1 MKNPKNGRI
10 TRMKKELMP
19 VRQPSCNELLY
30 MDLQDFTNSYAIQL
44 VFKVSRIENLPR
56 IEDAVNTVLAANPGI
71 NVSYRSG
78 KYYQVIQPVRI
89 KTLTIEQEDLFEHP
103 FFHEKIDYRSH
114 SVEISLIHHS
124 SGDYFIVK
132 IMHSVLDGQAALI
145 FIQNIANVLNDKPL
159 IPSIDEMDD
168 YTFVRRR
175 EHYSKP
181 EPKLPRIT
189 ISDTTPVSHS
199 HLRRRTLEIDGYPNA
214 IIARISRVIADLSP
228 DGCGRIMIPADIR
241 RYDPGVN
248 YNANL
253 TLPLFLNITKDET
266 VGEIYGDLLGQMRDK
281 KELNLANTTYF
292 HYKKLPEFIR
302 KGMLRFL
309 ISTVRRRNKF
319 SVSGLISLLG
329 KVNLEDYNNPCI
341 TFENLISLPDHPAL
355 ISLSMVITQYRKKTY
370 ISLTYFEGQFSEEK
384 MDEISGKIVEA
395 LSPDIYPFNRN
406 NTVKQPDVFETILKN
421 LQTLGDAVA
430 VIDDT
435 EHSYSELARAAGRIA
450 GYLKNLKLRDACLRM
465 KRGFAYLATVLA
477 CIYEGIPY
485 IPIDLSRTD
494 SEADKIRSLSD
505 SGKMFTDADI
515 EKLLSEE
522 EDKRYELSYTPNPDK
537 EVYRIFTSGTTGE
550 PKCVPIL
557 RKNLNNYLA
566 WAAGEL
572 IKETVVNMP
581 LFTSLSV
588 DLTVTNTFLPF
599 LCGGFVRT
607 FEENYNAGVLLRILS
622 DNRLNVVKCTPT
634 HLAFLS
640 DKMIAELP
648 KCETPKTFLLG
659 GEKLSTLLTGKLFD
673 IFGRDTI
680 IYNEYGPTETTVG
693 VSVKRVLP
701 DDKQQESHVSIGTP
715 IDNTRILLVSD
726 GKIVRKENEIGEIV
740 ISGDSVF
747 KGYRNQNADCF
758 WKDGEDVYYRSGDL
772 GFVRDGLLYCIG
784 REDGQVKINGNRVEL
799 EDIRSHINKT
809 EGISDSVLI
818 YDGAL
823 YAFLVGSK
831 DAEARVR
838 ESLMRNL
845 PSYMMP
851 KKFIFIPEIP
861 LGRSGKTDL
870 ELLRQMIASDL
881 PAKEEQ
887 SKRDFGGDRL
897 LEILHEYVDDG
908 TISKDENLYLS
919 GMESLQFLLFLQ
931 KVKEEFIGSGRED
944 AFYNAVLERADG
956 LTVADIEKLIVQY
969 GGKL

>member
-1 MKNPKNGRI
+1 
-10 TRMKKELMP
+10 MKKELKP
-19 VRQPSCNELLY
+19 VRRPSCNELLY

-56 IEDAVNTVLAANPGI
+56 IEEAVHTVLAANPGI
-71 NVSYRSG
+71 NVSYRGG
-78 KYYQVIQPVRI
+78 KYYPVTEPVRI
-89 KTLTIEQEDLFEHP
+89 RTLTIEQEDLFEHP

-124 SGDYFIVK
+124 SGEYFIVK

-159 IPSIDEMDD
+159 IPSVDEMDD
-168 YTFVRRR
+168 YTFVRQR

-189 ISDTTPVSHS
+189 ILDTKPVSHS
-199 HLRRRTLEIDGYPNA
+199 HLRWRTLEIDGYTNA

-248 YNANL
+248 YNTNL

-355 ISLSMVITQYRKKTY
+355 ISMSMVITQYRKKTY

-505 SGKMFTDADI
+505 SGKMLTDADI

-522 EDKRYELSYTPNPDK
+522 EDKRYELSYMPNPDK

-550 PKCVPIL
+550 PKCVSIL

-680 IYNEYGPTETTVG
+680 VYNEYGPTETTVG

-740 ISGDSVF
+740 ISGDSIF

-772 GFVRDGLLYCIG
+772 GFVREGLLYCIG

-831 DAEARVR
+831 DAEERVR

-870 ELLRQMIASDL
+870 EALRRKIASDL
-881 PAKEEQ
+881 SAKEEQ

-969 GGKL
+969 GGKR

>member
-1 MKNPKNGRI
+1 
-10 TRMKKELMP
+10 MKKELMP

-71 NVSYRSG
+71 NVSYRNG
-78 KYYQVIQPVRI
+78 KYYQVINPVRI

-114 SVEISLIHHS
+114 SLEISLIHHS

-168 YTFVRRR
+168 YTFVRQR

-341 TFENLISLPDHPAL
+341 TFEDLISLPDHPAL
-355 ISLSMVITQYRKKTY
+355 ISMSMVITQYHKKTY

-435 EHSYSELARAAGRIA
+435 EHSYSELAHAAGRIA

-494 SEADKIRSLSD
+494 PEADKIRFRRKKISVTSC
-505 SGKMFTDADI
+505 SIRQTRT
-515 EKLLSEE
+515 
-522 EDKRYELSYTPNPDK
+522 KRCTAS
-537 EVYRIFTSGTTGE
+537 
-550 PKCVPIL
+550 
-557 RKNLNNYLA
+557 
-566 WAAGEL
+566 
-572 IKETVVNMP
+572 
-581 LFTSLSV
+581 
-588 DLTVTNTFLPF
+588 
-599 LCGGFVRT
+599 
-607 FEENYNAGVLLRILS
+607 LLRAPRV
-622 DNRLNVVKCTPT
+622 NRNVFP
-634 HLAFLS
+634 FF
-640 DKMIAELP
+640 E
-648 KCETPKTFLLG
+648 
-659 GEKLSTLLTGKLFD
+659 
-673 IFGRDTI
+673 
-680 IYNEYGPTETTVG
+680 
-693 VSVKRVLP
+693 
-701 DDKQQESHVSIGTP
+701 
-715 IDNTRILLVSD
+715 RI
-726 GKIVRKENEIGEIV
+726 
-740 ISGDSVF
+740 
-747 KGYRNQNADCF
+747 
-758 WKDGEDVYYRSGDL
+758 
-772 GFVRDGLLYCIG
+772 
-784 REDGQVKINGNRVEL
+784 
-799 EDIRSHINKT
+799 
-809 EGISDSVLI
+809 
-818 YDGAL
+818 
-823 YAFLVGSK
+823 
-831 DAEARVR
+831 
-838 ESLMRNL
+838 
-845 PSYMMP
+845 
-851 KKFIFIPEIP
+851 
-861 LGRSGKTDL
+861 
-870 ELLRQMIASDL
+870 
-881 PAKEEQ
+881 
-887 SKRDFGGDRL
+887 
-897 LEILHEYVDDG
+897 
-908 TISKDENLYLS
+908 
-919 GMESLQFLLFLQ
+919 
-931 KVKEEFIGSGRED
+931 
-944 AFYNAVLERADG
+944 
-956 LTVADIEKLIVQY
+956 
-969 GGKL
+969 